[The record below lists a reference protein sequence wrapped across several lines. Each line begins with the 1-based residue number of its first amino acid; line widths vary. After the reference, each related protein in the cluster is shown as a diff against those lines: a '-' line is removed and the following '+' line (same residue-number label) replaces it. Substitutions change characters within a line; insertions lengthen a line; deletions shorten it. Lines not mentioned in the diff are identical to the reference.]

1 MHFDK
6 NTPVN
11 INIPAFYGS
20 AICGVSLIGNFS
32 LVGEVEN
39 TYSWYLRL
47 QNKLFLEIIIKWIY

>member
-6 NTPVN
+6 NTPGN
-11 INIPAFYGS
+11 INIPAFYGC
-20 AICGVSLIGNFS
+20 AIWGVSLIGSFS

-47 QNKLFLEIIIKWIY
+47 QNKLFLEIIIK